1 MKVMLKS
8 AVLWDKEHRDAGEV
22 IEVNSIDA
30 SWLMSRGKAVP
41 YEVPP
46 EPIKNRAEEIKTSES
61 PRTTKRSWKKK
72 SESSPS

>member
-22 IEVNSIDA
+22 IEVNDVDA

-41 YEVPP
+41 YAEP
-46 EPIKNRAEEIKTSES
+46 EKPVKNRAEEVETSEA
-61 PRTTKRSWKKK
+61 PKTTKRAWKKK
-72 SESSPS
+72 AAESE

>member
-1 MKVMLKS
+1 MLKS

-22 IEVNSIDA
+22 IEVNDSDA

-46 EPIKNRAEEIKTSES
+46 EPFKNRAEEITTSEA
-61 PRTTKRSWKKK
+61 PKTTKRSWKKK